1 MRRRREA
8 VQVARLHVLGDVA
21 LERGAVGAEH
31 ARKGL
36 LSRVSEQVLLQVIRS
51 VEESTAN

>member
-1 MRRRREA
+1 MRRRRKA
-8 VQVARLHVLGDVA
+8 VQVACLHVLGDVA

-36 LSRVSEQVLLQVIRS
+36 LPRVSEQVLLQVIRS
-51 VEESTAN
+51 AEESTTN